1 MESEEDKNEIKS
13 NQSELEIDAH
23 SKLVVISSHND
34 KIFVHVNKIQIN
46 NQSESENTIN
56 YHIATMHQAVTE
68 IIDVNSVTR
77 KLTNVEIS
85 KLTLESI
92 IDIKIDEISNRADS
106 DENEEEQLDESKNK
120 EEDERGDFGLKERE
134 KNQKFTHQQLLFIK
148 SKSNDP
154 AFTAKL
160 MSIKFNLSVSQI
172 NKIKRMN
179 LDQIDNRKIRAY
191 IKLTKSEKKLL
202 LSSIDRFYRN
212 TNHAFNAKEVADY
225 VNSSLNKNY
234 PLYFIRRFMKSE
246 INLSYK
252 RVKPR
257 PVSWNFEKLK
267 HVRLLFAVE
276 FWKRIK
282 PETLIINIDES
293 SINRHI
299 QRNSAGVAKDAHE
312 KQ

>member
-1 MESEEDKNEIKS
+1 
-13 NQSELEIDAH
+13 
-23 SKLVVISSHND
+23 
-34 KIFVHVNKIQIN
+34 
-46 NQSESENTIN
+46 
-56 YHIATMHQAVTE
+56 MHQAVAE
-68 IIDVNSVTR
+68 IIDVNSVTL

-92 IDIKIDEISNRADS
+92 IDIKMDEISNRADS
-106 DENEEEQLDESKNK
+106 EENEEEEEEQLDESKNK
-120 EEDERGDFGLKERE
+120 EEDERGDLGLKERE
-134 KNQKFTHQQLLFIK
+134 KNQKLTHQQLLFIK
-148 SKSNDP
+148 GKFNDP

-160 MSIKFNLSVSQI
+160 ISIKFNLSVSQI

-202 LSSIDRFYRN
+202 LSSIDCFYQN

-252 RVKPR
+252 RVKLR

-267 HVRLLFAVE
+267 YVRLLFAVE

-299 QRNSAGVAKDAHE
+299 QRNYSWSRKGFSWEAINSFYSHLLVCDWEFDLMALGCL
-312 KQ
+312 